1 MLICIFIIPQWIT
14 RTGTDAAW
22 ILMQSQQ
29 LSWRAK
35 QYIETNCNFPP
46 EFTIELHG
54 GQLSKN
60 ILLLLLLLLVHSLLQ
75 DCSSY
80 LRTSKSDQGRITVH
94 LFIII
99 IILNQIWS
107 CNLLYHKPQTTPAY
121 MLNIHVV
128 CTPKRRHPSHTL
140 KPAESHSIFICF

>member
-60 ILLLLLLLLVHSLLQ
+60 ILLLLLLLFHSLLQ

-80 LRTSKSDQGRITVH
+80 LRTSKSDQGRITVY

-107 CNLLYHKPQTTPAY
+107 CNLLYHKSQTTPAY
-121 MLNIHVV
+121 MLNIYVV

-140 KPAESHSIFICF
+140 QPAEGHSIFTCF